1 MKRRAFPLRIN
12 EEILM
17 AMQRW
22 ANDDVRSVN
31 GQIEYLLR
39 QSLIASGRY
48 KAPTAEPVIEGST
61 LEHEQKKA
69 LPGAKQNS

>member
-1 MKRRAFPLRIN
+1 MKRKTFPLRIN

-17 AMQRW
+17 ALQRW

-31 GQIEYLLR
+31 GQIEFVLR

-48 KAPTAEPVIEGST
+48 KAPTIEAVIEVETIESEKPEYGV
-61 LEHEQKKA
+61 L
-69 LPGAKQNS
+69 L

>member
-1 MKRRAFPLRIN
+1 MKRKTFPLRIN
-12 EEILM
+12 EEILV

-31 GQIEYLLR
+31 GQIEFVLR

-48 KAPTAEPVIEGST
+48 KAPVVEPVIEGAAIQ
-61 LEHEQKKA
+61 EHREKDRK
-69 LPGAKQNS
+69 PD

>member
-1 MKRRAFPLRIN
+1 MKRKTFPLRIN

-17 AMQRW
+17 AVQRW

-48 KAPTAEPVIEGST
+48 KAPAVEPVIEGSSQ
-61 LEHEQKKA
+61 EKKQENP
-69 LPGAKQNS
+69 LPEDKTK

>member
-1 MKRRAFPLRIN
+1 MKRKTFPLRIN

-31 GQIEYLLR
+31 GQIEFVLR

-48 KAPTAEPVIEGST
+48 KAPTIEALIEGETIES
-61 LEHEQKKA
+61 EKPE
-69 LPGAKQNS
+69 